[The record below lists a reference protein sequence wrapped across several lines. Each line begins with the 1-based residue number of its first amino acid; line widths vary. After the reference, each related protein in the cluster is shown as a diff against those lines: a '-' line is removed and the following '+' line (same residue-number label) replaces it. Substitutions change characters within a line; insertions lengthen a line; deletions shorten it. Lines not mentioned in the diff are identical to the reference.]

1 MLMTDAR
8 NPGKGVV
15 PKGFNVSTYREIGQS
30 STTPSSKSSRSESLR
45 RKENILFREL
55 SRIQIPMSPDKLD
68 VEPGPTG
75 EG

>member
-1 MLMTDAR
+1 MTDAR

-30 STTPSSKSSRSESLR
+30 SIPSSKSTRSESLR
-45 RKENILFREL
+45 RKENMLFREL
-55 SRIQIPMSPDKLD
+55 SRIQIQMSPDKLD